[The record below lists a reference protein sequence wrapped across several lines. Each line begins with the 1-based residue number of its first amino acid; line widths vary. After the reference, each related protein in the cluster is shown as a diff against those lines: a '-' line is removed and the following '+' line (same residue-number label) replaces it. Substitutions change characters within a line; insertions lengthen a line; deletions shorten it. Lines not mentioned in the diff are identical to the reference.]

1 MFCENCGQKLTD
13 GALFC
18 EYCGKKIEV
27 MPTAQQPQAVQQ
39 PQPEQQSQPVT
50 QAQAAQQPQP
60 MYAAQPQYQPAAKMT
75 KSQIMIF
82 VIIAEVVAIGIALF
96 AMNNYLA
103 GKFSKGAYAKRY
115 FVTVANGDIKTAFNM
130 TDAEESDF
138 INENTFE
145 NYLAQREDLSKVV
158 SYNVAGM
165 KNDGLANDVTI
176 EYKNDGAQS
185 KNQYYVTLTRGSHK
199 ELGIYDSW
207 KISLGEIYASNTK
220 IIVLKGAS
228 VTFDG
233 AALDKKY
240 ITEDKDE
247 DLADYDVYVI
257 PKMFVGS
264 HQVDVALDGYNTMN
278 RTFEAIANDGDEEY
292 FTNMIMT
299 DDYVKSY
306 ENVVFENIKTVYT
319 AALNNQ
325 SFESLNIAISD
336 ENIQE
341 QKDDYE
347 ELRSYFNDGDY
358 KVTNINFEN
367 VKISSSSY
375 SNYVTVEF
383 YYIIHYKDADGK
395 AQTADGDYYNGTE
408 ITMVDGK
415 WVQSNLCVSTLT
427 YLWSW

>member
-27 MPTAQQPQAVQQ
+27 MPTVQQPQTEQRSQTGQLSQPVQQAQAVQQ
-39 PQPEQQSQPVT
+39 SQ
-50 QAQAAQQPQP
+50 A

-82 VIIAEVVAIGIALF
+82 VIIAEVIAIVIALY

-103 GKFSKGAYAKRY
+103 GKFSRDAYAKRY
-115 FVTVANGDIKTAFNM
+115 FVTVANGDVKTAFNM
-130 TDAEESDF
+130 TDAEKSDF
-138 INENTFE
+138 INVKTFE
-145 NYLAQREDLSKVV
+145 NYLAQRENLSKVV
-158 SYNVAGM
+158 SYNVAR
-165 KNDGLANDVTI
+165 KSDGWVNETTI
-176 EYKNDGAQS
+176 EYQNDGAQS
-185 KNQYYVTLTRGSHK
+185 KNQYCVTLTKGSYK

-207 KISLGEIYASNTK
+207 KISLGDIYASNTK

-240 ITEDKDE
+240 ITDDKDD
-247 DLADYDVYVI
+247 DLADCDVYVI
-257 PKMFVGS
+257 PKMFSGS
-264 HQVDVALDGYNTMN
+264 HQVDVVLDGYNTMN
-278 RTFEAIANDGDEEY
+278 RTFEAPAAEGYVEY
-292 FTNMIMT
+292 FTDMSMT
-299 DDYVKSY
+299 EDYVKSY
-306 ENVVFENIKTVYT
+306 ENIVFENIKTVYT

-325 SFESLNIAISD
+325 SFESLDIAILD

-341 QKDDYE
+341 QKEEYE

-358 KVTNINFEN
+358 KVTSVNFEN
-367 VKISSSSY
+367 VRISSESN
-375 SNYVTVEF
+375 SNYVDVKF
-383 YYIIHYKDADGK
+383 NYIIHYKDADGK
-395 AQTADGDYYNGTE
+395 AQTADGDYWDGTA
-408 ITMVDGK
+408 ITNIDGK
-415 WVQSNLCVSTLT
+415 WVQSDLCASTLT